1 MSKPYGTF
9 AIGLV
14 AAAVMLVGT
23 MAAGNATAEAAGY
36 GATVPC
42 WGPTHSPPIYWSL
55 KWAVKPRKCA
65 WHGSSGVHAD
75 YLPVEK
81 MRWRSWGGPTACG
94 RGTFRANSGFRAPTR
109 FCLYRKVIDAVEGDH
124 YTRIRGRVG
133 RGCAWGVGMG
143 RRCGVGRPF
152 HFRVTVS

>member
-1 MSKPYGTF
+1 MKKFIITGAALGIALMAPLG
-9 AIGLV
+9 ADV
-14 AAAVMLVGT
+14 AE
-23 MAAGNATAEAAGY
+23 AEAAPR
-36 GATVPC
+36 ATVPC
-42 WGPTHSPPIYWSL
+42 WGPTHTPPTYWSF

-81 MRWRSWGGPTACG
+81 MRWRNWGGPTACG
-94 RGTFRANSGFRAPTR
+94 RGTFRANSGFHAPTR
-109 FCLYRKVIDAVEGDH
+109 FCLYRKVQDSVEGDF

-133 RGCAWGVGMG
+133 RGCSWGVGMG

-152 HFRVTVS
+152 HFRVAVS